1 MKYIIKSELN
11 KHTVRMSIF
20 GELVETL
27 EYPNK
32 EEIMNKIN
40 EIIDVINSLH
50 NKDNSINSFDDNFN
64 FE

>member
-1 MKYIIKSELN
+1 MP
-11 KHTVRMSIF
+11 IF

>member
-1 MKYIIKSELN
+1 MKHIKKLELT
-11 KHTVRMSIF
+11 KHSVRMPIF

-32 EEIMNKIN
+32 EEVMNKIN

-50 NKDNSINSFDDNFN
+50 KDNSNNTFDDNFN

>member
-1 MKYIIKSELN
+1 MKHIKKLELT
-11 KHTVRMSIF
+11 KHTVHMPIF
-20 GELVETL
+20 EELVETV

-50 NKDNSINSFDDNFN
+50 KDNSNNTFDDNFN

>member
-1 MKYIIKSELN
+1 MKYIKKLELN
-11 KHTVRMSIF
+11 KHTVRMTIF

>member
-1 MKYIIKSELN
+1 MKYIKKLELN
-11 KHTVRMSIF
+11 KHTVRMPIF
-20 GELVETL
+20 GELVKTL